1 MREKN
6 TRRDEIPATV
16 LIDLF
21 RRPDRETQALLTDL
35 GLIFLESRAEA
46 AHTKI
51 SKRQDRLASMYGT
64 DAQGLGDDELLAVYR
79 QEQDLIR
86 ELIVASREKPF
97 VQVAP
102 ARLDKIRRDLNQ
114 HRQGWTTDSE
124 LRTARYQR
132 LIEQNILTNL
142 LQSWH
147 VWLRAVASGKQTVLH
162 HQG

>member
-16 LIDLF
+16 LMDLF
-21 RRPDRETQALLTDL
+21 RRPDREAQTMLIDL
-35 GLIFLESRAEA
+35 GLIFLESRAA
-46 AHTKI
+46 AAGAKI
-51 SKRQDRLASMYGT
+51 RRREGRLVSMDGA
-64 DAQGLGDDELLAVYR
+64 DAQSMDSELLEVYH
-79 QEQDLIR
+79 QEQDLIQ

-102 ARLDKIRRDLNQ
+102 ARLDKIRRDLYQ

-124 LRTARYQR
+124 LRTARYQTR
-132 LIEQNILTNL
+132 VEQNLLTDL

-147 VWLRAVASGKQTVLH
+147 VWLRAVASGEQTVLH